1 MTKFLEIYNLLRLS
15 HEEIENL
22 MRPIKTKEVESVVK
36 KKKISQLR
44 KVNVCQSQAIDN
56 NAIE

>member
-36 KKKISQLR
+36 KKNLSTKKSEC
-44 KVNVCQSQAIDN
+44 VSVSGY
-56 NAIE
+56 

>member
-36 KKKISQLR
+36 KKQLSISSVL
-44 KVNVCQSQAIDN
+44 IFP
-56 NAIE
+56 

>member
-36 KKKISQLR
+36 KISPLR
-44 KVNVCQSQAIDN
+44 KVNECQSQAIDS
-56 NAIE
+56 NAIA